1 MNAQSRSCLSRTF
14 GRSTSAKIVV
24 AVASVTALL
33 VPTGSASASETSSVA
48 RTAAHQDGA
57 SRWVERP
64 ALRQARLGHDVATVQ
79 GHIYAI
85 AGFAGNDLFR
95 SVEARRVRGH
105 GRWQSVAPLAVARAN
120 LATAA
125 LDGIIYAAGGNAD
138 DQALDVVEKF
148 DPDVGSWRPSPRLP
162 QPRDGAGAAALGG
175 LLYVAGGFVVD
186 DDGNG
191 QVTDSMVAFNPRT
204 RTWRTMAPMH
214 HPRERL
220 RLVTAGQH
228 LYAIGGFSPSTD
240 PNSFGT
246 PVSTVERYSPRSNTW
261 QTVAS
266 MNRARALPGV
276 VALRRGSKQFIVVV
290 AGGDLV
296 GGNRIFLRSTEI
308 YDLQTGRWRLIR
320 AELPQGRVSLV
331 SAKEAD
337 GTVLA
342 IGGAAGTDL
351 ADAQPTAKVHALRLT
366 NLDLA
371 DR

>member
-1 MNAQSRSCLSRTF
+1 
-14 GRSTSAKIVV
+14 
-24 AVASVTALL
+24 
-33 VPTGSASASETSSVA
+33 
-48 RTAAHQDGA
+48 
-57 SRWVERP
+57 
-64 ALRQARLGHDVATVQ
+64 LGHARAGLDVANV
-79 GHIYAI
+79 GGRIFAI
-85 AGFAGNDLFR
+85 GGFDPDLPVFGF
-95 SVEARRVRGH
+95 VEARRTGGH
-105 GRWQSVAPLAVARAN
+105 GRWRTLAPLPTARAN
-120 LATAA
+120 LFTAA
-125 LDGIIYAAGGNAD
+125 LDGIIYAAGGIGEGIGAGD
-138 DQALDVVEKF
+138 ETLDVVEKF
-148 DPDVGSWRPSPRLP
+148 DPNIGSWSPSPKLP

-214 HPRERL
+214 QPRERL
-220 RLVTAGQH
+220 RLVTVGQQ
-228 LYAIGGFSPSTD
+228 LYAIGGFAPPTD

-261 QTVAS
+261 QTAAS

-290 AGGDLV
+290 AGGSLV
-296 GGNRIFLRSTEI
+296 GGNTMFLRSTEV

-342 IGGAAGTDL
+342 IGGAAGTDP
-351 ADAQPTAKVHALRLT
+351 DHAQPTAEVQALRLT